1 MGARPGATRSSAF
14 LVIPLSL
21 HGALPALNDLAQTSG
36 VFGSTAAR
44 PNPRVLAAR
53 VRGGGSM
60 PAIRTLILGYMDTN
74 DTTCV
79 QDSQSKPFM
88 QIGGAGIP
96 VSRVVHFCPVNS

>member
-1 MGARPGATRSSAF
+1 
-14 LVIPLSL
+14 
-21 HGALPALNDLAQTSG
+21 
-36 VFGSTAAR
+36 
-44 PNPRVLAAR
+44 
-53 VRGGGSM
+53 M